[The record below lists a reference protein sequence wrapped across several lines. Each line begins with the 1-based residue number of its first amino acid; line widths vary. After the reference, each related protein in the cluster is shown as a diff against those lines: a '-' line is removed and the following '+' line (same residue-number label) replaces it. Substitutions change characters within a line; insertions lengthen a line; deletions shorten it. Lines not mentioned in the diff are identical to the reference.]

1 VRILANAITK
11 WERKRHQA
19 DKEQSDREGAKSTD
33 SDIPGELTSAFEQ
46 LTEASHPLFLA
57 QPLGSQVSPPQF
69 ESIMISPI
77 KNHANLLQ
85 IEPENDREQLYQQA
99 LWEAEIQEAELKGQI
114 RGQQAAL
121 VLQTAYANRLKKE
134 IHGQE
139 EKKKSKKSTTASK
152 IREVNRK
159 GRLLTDP
166 ELMQLYAKH
175 ENEIRD
181 REAKKVQ
188 RKEMKGRYT
197 EAMKNWNALEEVRK
211 KKSKEIME
219 RYQVALKEWEEE
231 KELAK
236 VEKRCPQWKK
246 PVRGPLPKATPKS
259 KMADFELGDSSG
271 EEFDEVDDDATESD
285 QE

>member
-1 VRILANAITK
+1 
-11 WERKRHQA
+11 
-19 DKEQSDREGAKSTD
+19 
-33 SDIPGELTSAFEQ
+33 
-46 LTEASHPLFLA
+46 
-57 QPLGSQVSPPQF
+57 
-69 ESIMISPI
+69 MISPI
-77 KNHANLLQ
+77 KHHANLLQ

-99 LWEAEIQEAELKGQI
+99 LQEAEIREAELKGQI
-114 RGQQAAL
+114 RRQQAAL
-121 VLQTAYANRLKKE
+121 VLQNAYANRLKKE

-152 IREVNRK
+152 IKEVNRK

-166 ELMQLYAKH
+166 ELMQLYAEH
-175 ENEIRD
+175 ENEILE

-188 RKEMKGRYT
+188 RKEVKGRYT

-211 KKSKEIME
+211 KKCKEITE

-236 VEKRCPQWKK
+236 VEKRHPQWKK
-246 PVRGPLPKATPKS
+246 PVRRPLPKATPKP
-259 KMADFELGDSSG
+259 KMADFELGNSSG